1 MIKPKALLFSIFI
14 HLLVS
19 LSLLVLFRLNGQ
31 APAKYIEINLSLS
44 YLTRIQTN
52 SFKKSSKSRSKKNIN
67 AIQKKEKAKKEKEK
81 VLKEPVVS
89 NFIKEPKKEQKV
101 DKMPDKVIKNYAQ
114 SENKETAEKE
124 KGDKEKGGQ
133 NIGII
138 KKETQGGGNT
148 GVYKDK
154 IGKGEGEEGEGEGE
168 GEGKGKG
175 KGKGLNLDKEREK
188 KFLLEKL
195 YIISK
200 IVQKNISYPYIARK
214 MGWEGRVVVSFILTK
229 EGKINLLTVEK
240 SSGYDVLDE
249 NAIKTIKKVSKYFPL
264 PPLDVKIKLPI
275 SYKLD

>member
-19 LSLLVLFRLNGQ
+19 LSLLGLFRLNGQ
-31 APAKYIEINLSLS
+31 APAKYIEINLSLAD
-44 YLTRIQTN
+44 LTRIQTN

-101 DKMPDKVIKNYAQ
+101 DKIPDKVIKNTYVKN
-114 SENKETAEKE
+114 ENKETAEKE

-133 NIGII
+133 NIGMI
-138 KKETQGGGNT
+138 KKETQGKGGT
-148 GVYKDK
+148 GIYE
-154 IGKGEGEEGEGEGE
+154 GKTGEGE
-168 GEGKGKG
+168 KGRG
-175 KGKGLNLDKEREK
+175 GLNLDKERE

>member
-101 DKMPDKVIKNYAQ
+101 DKIPDKVIKNYVKN
-114 SENKETAEKE
+114 ENKETAEKE

-133 NIGII
+133 NIGMI
-138 KKETQGGGNT
+138 KKETQGEGNT
-148 GVYKDK
+148 GVYEGK
-154 IGKGEGEEGEGEGE
+154 IGEGEEEGG
-168 GEGKGKG
+168 
-175 KGKGLNLDKEREK
+175 GLNLDKEREK

-214 MGWEGRVVVSFILTK
+214 MGWEGRVVVSFVLTK